1 MSEPTKTTL
10 TSDGRI
16 EEFEAKNSVEL
27 TNTVKDGWRVS
38 VVKVYHA
45 DPETAATI
53 AISTAYRAE
62 EELRKMLPQHK
73 EE

>member
-10 TSDGRI
+10 MSDGRI
-16 EEFEAKNSVEL
+16 EEFEAKHSVEL
-27 TNTVKDGWRVS
+27 INTVKDGWRVS
-38 VVKVYHA
+38 MVKIYHT

-62 EELRKMLPQHK
+62 IELRKMLPQRK